1 VEELLNRMNSRELT
15 EWMAY
20 ERHAGPLGP
29 QWRYELLSSLHE
41 QLQQLNYLFSQANFT
56 DKNKK
61 KGPVPKPE
69 KYPRPHESY
78 RRQLAREREKESD
91 SGTGTQ

>member
-1 VEELLNRMNSRELT
+1 
-15 EWMAY
+15 MAY
-20 ERHAGPLGP
+20 ERVAGSIGN
-29 QWRYELLSSLHE
+29 QWRDELLSSLHE

-69 KYPRPHESY
+69 KYPRPYESY
-78 RRQLAREREKESD
+78 RRQLARERESQGD
-91 SGTGTQ
+91 GGTSTP